1 VINAEKKPARNILMV
16 QPSLQPP
23 GGGNGVCAWMLQALR
38 DDYRLTVLSW
48 APVDLDRVNDHYGT
62 SLEPRD
68 IRTILP
74 SRLTRGLLNR
84 VALPMSTIKAS
95 VLRRRCKDI
104 ADGFDLVM
112 AAYGEADFGRPGIQF
127 VHYPIRHM
135 PALPVNLHWYHQKWA
150 LSLYDRS
157 WSLIDS
163 FDDESMK
170 RNLTLVNSAWTAR
183 VFSGVHG
190 IPAQVLYPPAAGKF
204 EPVPWA
210 DRENG
215 FLCVGRLSPEK
226 RVEDAIEIV
235 RRVRQHHADAHLHI
249 VGADDRADYARHVR
263 DLARLAGAWVTVE
276 GTQPFPALAALLSR
290 HRYLIHAM
298 QEEHFGMG
306 IAQALRAGC
315 IPFMPDAGGQVEIPG
330 DEPMLRY
337 RSLDDAVGKIVAVMS
352 EPAQQH
358 AIAARLGARAER
370 FGPERFMNE
379 VRAAVEGML
388 AGRGVSATRSK

>member
-1 VINAEKKPARNILMV
+1 MV

-48 APVDLDRVNDHYGT
+48 TPVDLDRVNDHFGT
-62 SLEPRD
+62 SLKPGD
-68 IRTILP
+68 ISTLLP

-84 VALPMSTIKAS
+84 MALPMATIKTS
-95 VLRRRCKDI
+95 VLRRRCKEI

-112 AAYGEADFGRPGIQF
+112 GAYGEADFGRPGIQF

-135 PALPVNLHWYHQKWA
+135 PALPVNLRWYHSEWA
-150 LSLYDRS
+150 LSLYDRG
-157 WSLIDS
+157 WSLIAP

-170 RNLTLVNSAWTAR
+170 SNLTLVNSAWTGR
-183 VFSGVHG
+183 VLSGVHG
-190 IPAQVLYPPAAGKF
+190 IPAQVVYPPAAGVF

-215 FLCVGRLSPEK
+215 FLCVGRVSPEK
-226 RVEDAIEIV
+226 RIEDAIEIV
-235 RRVRQHHADAHLHI
+235 RRVRTRHGDAHLHI
-249 VGADDRADYARHVR
+249 VGADDRPDYARGIR
-263 DLARLAGAWVTVE
+263 ELASHAGAWVTVE
-276 GTQPFPALAALLSR
+276 GAQPFHALAELLSR
-290 HRYLIHAM
+290 HRYYIHGM
-298 QEEHFGMG
+298 KEEHFGMS
-306 IAQALRAGC
+306 IAQAVRAGC

-337 RSLDDAVGKIVAVMS
+337 RSLDDAVEKIVGVMS
-352 EPAQQH
+352 DAAQQH
-358 AIAARLGARAER
+358 AIATRLRMRAER

-379 VRAAVEGML
+379 VRAAVEAML
-388 AGRGVSATRSK
+388 AGRGVSATRSR